1 MQGCG
6 AVWPS
11 VSSVLCQGAQGL
23 GTDRQRLRITADS
36 SSNDL
41 PWQRAHGAIVVHGL
55 SAVPITHQRENQST
69 CHGNQGIIDIGG
81 RTAASSLVDAH
92 VTIKVSDLCVADTV
106 RVVASTSP
114 FGRHLRI
121 QVIDGQCLL
130 YDRGQGDPIKLTYCS
145 N

>member
-1 MQGCG
+1 MYLQGCG

-92 VTIKVSDLCVADTV
+92 VTIKVSDLLCRGHSPGRRKYITLWQT
-106 RVVASTSP
+106 STYTGHRWAV
-114 FGRHLRI
+114 FALR
-121 QVIDGQCLL
+121 
-130 YDRGQGDPIKLTYCS
+130 
-145 N
+145 